1 MSFIWLCRD
10 IRKGMETHIQTTA
23 CCKTDPGLRRSCN
36 EDACLIHNEGGYFLV
51 ADGIGGAAAGEIAS
65 AIFSKTAAE
74 IFSLNSNR
82 SSEET
87 LQLVKD
93 CFLTANLRI
102 LADIATI
109 PTHAGMGCTAELL
122 VLHAGGFV
130 LGHIGDSRT
139 YRLRQAILTRLT
151 KDHSLVQQQIDQ
163 GLISPEQARKHP
175 MKNVILRAVGINEQ
189 LAIDIIQGQ
198 VFPGDLFLLCSDGL
212 SDMVEDKQIEEAL
225 LDGNLITEKAARLI
239 DLANAAG
246 GRDNITVAL
255 IEVR

>member
-1 MSFIWLCRD
+1 MSSIWFCKD
-10 IRKGMETHIQTTA
+10 IRTGMEILIQTTA

-36 EDACLIHNEGGYFLV
+36 EDTCLIHNERGYFLV

-65 AIFSKTAAE
+65 ALFAKTAAE
-74 IFSLNSNR
+74 IFLSSSIR
-82 SSEET
+82 SSENT

-93 CFLTANLRI
+93 CFLTANSRI
-102 LADIATI
+102 LADIAAT
-109 PTHAGMGCTAELL
+109 PAHTGMGCTAELL
-122 VLHAGGFV
+122 VMHDNGFV

-139 YRLRQAILTRLT
+139 YRLRQATLTQLT
-151 KDHSLVQQQIDQ
+151 KDHSLVQQQIEQ
-163 GLISPEQARKHP
+163 GLISQEQARKHP

-198 VFPGDLFLLCSDGL
+198 VFPGDFFLLCSDGL
-212 SDMVEDKQIEEAL
+212 SDMVEDKRIEEAL
-225 LDGNLITEKAARLI
+225 LTGELLTEKAARLV

-255 IEVR
+255 IEVQ

>member
-1 MSFIWLCRD
+1 MSSTWFRKD
-10 IRKGMETHIQTTA
+10 IRKGMETLIQTTA

-36 EDACLIHNEGGYFLV
+36 EDTCLVHNEGGYFLV

-65 AIFSKTAAE
+65 AIFAKTAAE
-74 IFSLNSNR
+74 IFSSSSSR
-82 SSEET
+82 TSEET

-93 CFLTANLRI
+93 CFLTANSRI
-102 LADIATI
+102 LTDIATT

-122 VLHAGGFV
+122 VLHANGFV

-139 YRLRQAILTRLT
+139 YRLRQTILTQLT

-163 GLISPEQARKHP
+163 GLISQEQARTHP

-198 VFPGDLFLLCSDGL
+198 VFSGDLFLLCSDGL
-212 SDMVEDKQIEEAL
+212 SDMVEDNRIEEVL
-225 LDGNLITEKAARLI
+225 STEEPLTEKAARLV
-239 DLANAAG
+239 DLANSAG
-246 GRDNITVAL
+246 GRDNISVAL
-255 IEVR
+255 IEAR